1 MFLGTSRAHLFS
13 VKAFLVTR
21 FSWLCKPEK
30 NDSATLG
37 RKTEKKLFV
46 YSIFLSPIL
55 LRQKT
60 FFFGEAGLYIHKR
73 TIDKIRKGTVS
84 SFKGG
89 RPKER
94 GQVAFRILAVVC
106 RTPLMMR
113 WCVCVY
119 FSGGKIKS
127 WQRSNRTKGNFHST
141 KQEKTLKSLFRQ
153 VRV

>member
-21 FSWLCKPEK
+21 FSWTRNKRLGHIGKKNRKKTLCLFYFFV
-30 NDSATLG
+30 AHFV
-37 RKTEKKLFV
+37 KTKD
-46 YSIFLSPIL
+46 
-55 LRQKT
+55 